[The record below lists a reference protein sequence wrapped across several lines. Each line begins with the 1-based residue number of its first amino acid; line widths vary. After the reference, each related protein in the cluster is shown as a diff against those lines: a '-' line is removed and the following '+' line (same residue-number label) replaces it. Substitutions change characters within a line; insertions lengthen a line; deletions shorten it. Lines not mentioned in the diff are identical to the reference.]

1 MAPEGYPSSAAP
13 PEDCIM
19 QGYLLKKKRKKMQ
32 GMARRYFY
40 LTSTGTLSYAFNT
53 HSPIRDSISVNLAY
67 ISANRKTR
75 SIHIDSGKTVYHCK
89 ALTSADFD
97 KWVKAYKEVNDTLQE
112 RDGGSNAAKS
122 PSGSSLGGG
131 FPSSNQGIDA
141 AVKRM
146 AQPLQELESI
156 LNDFR
161 GQSPSSLGT
170 PNNVNQ
176 KITSPGAL
184 SPNSGGYSSGHS
196 LKSKLG
202 LGTGRHRSASKSV
215 SDDHSYFD
223 AKASTNEALVTR
235 YATALGTLK
244 AQYEYLSSQFAGA
257 GAFETATKSYASR
270 QSIYSSYGEAS
281 VSSINSGGDEDFY
294 DAPGDFVLDEMEG
307 SSSEEEASIE
317 DSSFT
322 SLDEGVEE
330 EEDDKSPPPASRQS
344 SATSRSEIKDVQRR
358 SQLSVPQ
365 GQEFSM
371 LSLLRK
377 NVGKDLSTISFPVST
392 NEPLSALQRIAEE
405 FEYTDLL
412 DKAAATEDSIER
424 LALVTVF
431 AISGNAGNK
440 YRASRK
446 PFNPL
451 LGETYECVRPD
462 KGFKFVAEKLS
473 HRPPVLGFHSEAKKW
488 QIDGYLAP
496 DQKFWGRCMEILVS
510 GEFVITFKDT
520 EDRYTIKKPSSFVRN
535 LMAGT
540 KYIEVVGTMTVT
552 NENTGESAT
561 VEFKEGSAWG
571 GSSTRN
577 KLVAQIKD
585 ANGQSQMELVGRW
598 DEEVSRKNGK
608 DEFTRLWSIKDF
620 PNNPEKYYG
629 FSKFAS
635 SLNEITEVEK
645 DRMAPTDSRLR
656 PDQRQMEEG
665 NIEEAEQSKKRV
677 EEKQRAKRIELEQ
690 KGGDAPV
697 PKWFTKQGSGWKY
710 TGEYFKV
717 RDEKKFEDPDIF

>member
-1 MAPEGYPSSAAP
+1 MAPEGYPSSSAP

-19 QGYLLKKKRKKMQ
+19 QGYLLK
-32 GMARRYFY
+32 Y
-40 LTSTGTLSYAFNT
+40 GTLSYAFNT
-53 HSPIRDSISVNLAY
+53 YSPIRDSISVNLAY

-97 KWVKAYKEVNDTLQE
+97 EWVKAYKEVNNTLQE

-122 PSGSSLGGG
+122 PGGASGGG
-131 FPSSNQGIDA
+131 GSPSSNHGIDT

-146 AQPLQELESI
+146 AQPLQELESL
-156 LNDFR
+156 LNDLR
-161 GQSPSSLGT
+161 GQSSSSLSS
-170 PNNVNQ
+170 PNNGNQ
-176 KITSPGAL
+176 KSVSPGAL
-184 SPNSGGYSSGHS
+184 SPSGGHSSGQS
-196 LKSKLG
+196 LISKFG

-215 SDDHSYFD
+215 SDEASYFD
-223 AKASTNEALVTR
+223 AKAATNETLVTR

-244 AQYEYLSSQFAGA
+244 AQFEYLSSQLAGA
-257 GAFETATKSYASR
+257 GGFETATKSYASR
-270 QSIYSSYGEAS
+270 QSIYSENGGAS
-281 VSSINSGGDEDFY
+281 SSSINSGGDDDFY
-294 DAPGDFVLDEMEG
+294 DAPGEFVLDEGEG
-307 SSSEEEASIE
+307 SSSEEEESIG

-322 SLDEGVEE
+322 SLDEEAE
-330 EEDDKSPPPASRQS
+330 DEEDEKSHTPASKES
-344 SATSRSEIKDVQRR
+344 SAAPEGDVKDVKRR
-358 SQLSVPQ
+358 SQLPVPQ

-405 FEYTDLL
+405 FEYTELL
-412 DKAAATEDSIER
+412 DKAAAMEDSIER

-440 YRASRK
+440 YRSSRK

-451 LGETYECVRPD
+451 LGETYECIRPD

-473 HRPPVLGFHSEAKKW
+473 HRPPVLGFHTEAKKW
-488 QIDGYLAP
+488 EIDGYLAP

-510 GEFVITFKDT
+510 GEVAITFKDT
-520 EDRYTIKKPSSFVRN
+520 DDRYTIKKPSSFVRN

-577 KLVAQIKD
+577 KLIAQIKD
-585 ANGQSQMELVGRW
+585 ANGKSQMELVGRW

-665 NIEEAEQSKKRV
+665 HIDEAEQSKKRV
-677 EEKQRAKRIELEQ
+677 EEKQRAKRTELEQ

-697 PKWFTKQGSGWKY
+697 PKWFTRQGSGWKY

-717 RDEKKFEDPDIF
+717 RDEQKFEDPDIF